1 MGLSFQWIPAR
12 HGDRAEEHLNAF
24 LRRVRVLSIEK
35 HFCGSGAD
43 PGWAVCIEYAD
54 TQERAGS
61 NFKDVRV
68 DYREVLAEADFRVF
82 AALRKARKYDPGNRN
97 RNIGFRLAAA
107 RPPQVATAD
116 PVPDALDFGRA
127 GVVPG
132 RVLVGGQKSF
142 RTLPPG
148 SVPRRINGHRDRRS
162 ER

>member
-1 MGLSFQWIPAR
+1 MTRTVCYLLRPSGTSGA
-12 HGDRAEEHLNAF
+12 
-24 LRRVRVLSIEK
+24 RRVLRG
-35 HFCGSGAD
+35 GSYWNTARRCRS
-43 PGWAVCIEYAD
+43 A
-54 TQERAGS
+54 
-61 NFKDVRV
+61 
-68 DYREVLAEADFRVF
+68 YRNEN
-82 AALRKARKYDPGNRN
+82 DPGNRN